1 MRKNKLH
8 NSAKGGTQFG
18 EAAWR
23 IGRSGRDAIRMTRIK
38 RDGSFRLSLLLFLL
52 TASLPILSAAPP
64 LSQEPILVS
73 GHPESTSPGP
83 TVPPPEQ
90 IRPLIEALGN
100 ADYFVRQKA
109 ELELCK
115 IGFDAVDALTAA
127 TEYDDMEIA
136 TRANRL
142 LNVIRSNW
150 AIPGDPA
157 EVSQL
162 LTGYDSQDDSSR
174 EVKIIGLIHLPENQG
189 IPAICRVIRYERS
202 LMLAKMA
209 ALRLL
214 EAMAGPDLPT
224 PLEKRAVL
232 DVPRSY
238 RDTTNSDLTATLQKG
253 LGTCRRA
260 PARWVLAWL
269 QAKGDPQALAEIWTQ
284 LIAEEEGLLFRQPRD
299 TSLSIVESLLRFQIA
314 AMRKIDRNADAAA
327 SVERLIKLHR
337 GEPTE
342 LVRLLNW
349 LIDQKDWPATRIV
362 ENRCKATISE
372 SANLLYLVAEAQVR
386 RGDAATAEQSATQAL
401 KLNPDSNDPSLA
413 VHYFSG
419 ESLEQRGRFDWAT
432 KEWEYVL
439 HNAPPKSLVGIAAA
453 RRLAELYHDL
463 EDDHRAFET
472 LGHIEKVYAKQSN
485 QWPLLNQE
493 SGDAVT
499 LGTLRARMY
508 YFEAF
513 HGKVQGDRAK
523 HRECL
528 DKALATQF
536 YDIEVLIE
544 CYQIPD
550 PHADYRMKIRK
561 LIEKRLCELR
571 EQIADLG
578 SNPAAAQPCN
588 EFAWLVANTYGDLE
602 EALQLSKRSL
612 NLAGENGSYCDT
624 LARVYFAK
632 GDSANA
638 LKYQIRAA
646 ELLPYTHS
654 VQKQLVLLR
663 KTSHANPHSSQR

>member
-1 MRKNKLH
+1 MI
-8 NSAKGGTQFG
+8 GTTGIKQG
-18 EAAWR
+18 V
-23 IGRSGRDAIRMTRIK
+23 RS
-38 RDGSFRLSLLLFLL
+38 RLALLLFFL

-64 LSQEPILVS
+64 RSPEPIRVS
-73 GHPESTSPGP
+73 GHPTNASPGP
-83 TVPPPEQ
+83 TVPPPSPEH
-90 IRPLIEALGN
+90 IRSLIEALGN

-109 ELELCK
+109 ESELCK
-115 IGFDAVDALTAA
+115 IGFDAVDALTVA

-150 AIPGDPA
+150 AVPGESA
-157 EVSQL
+157 VVSQL
-162 LTGYDSQDDSSR
+162 LAGYDSQDDGSR
-174 EVKIIGLIHLPENQG
+174 EAKIIGLIHLPENQG
-189 IPAICRVIRYERS
+189 LPAICRVIRHERS
-202 LMLAKMA
+202 LLLAKMA

-224 PLEKRAVL
+224 PLEKRVVR

-238 RDTTNSDLTATLQKG
+238 RDIEKSDLAATLQKG

-269 QAKGDPQALAEIWTQ
+269 QAKRDPQALAEIWTQ
-284 LIAEEEGLLFRQPRD
+284 LIAEEEGLLFRQPRN
-299 TSLSIVESLLRFQIA
+299 TSLSIVESLLKFQIA
-314 AMRKIDRNADAAA
+314 AMRKIDRSADAVA

-337 GEPTE
+337 GEPIE

-349 LIDQKDWPATRIV
+349 LIDQKDWTATILV
-362 ENRCKATISE
+362 EKRCKAMIAE
-372 SANLLYLVAEAQVR
+372 SANLLYLVAEAQAR
-386 RGDAATAEQSATQAL
+386 RGDAAAAEQSASQAL
-401 KLNPDSNDPSLA
+401 KLNPDNNEPSLA

-432 KEWEYVL
+432 KEWEHVI

-463 EDDHRAFET
+463 EDDRRAAET
-472 LGHIEKVYAKQSN
+472 LGHIEKVYTKRSN
-485 QWPLLNQE
+485 QWPLLSQE
-493 SGDAVT
+493 SGDAVS

-508 YFEAF
+508 YFDAC
-513 HGKVQGDRAK
+513 HWKVQGNRTK
-523 HRECL
+523 QLECL

-544 CYQIPD
+544 CYQMPD
-550 PHADYRMKIRK
+550 PHADYRAKIRK

-571 EQIADLG
+571 EQVADLG
-578 SNPAAAQPCN
+578 SNAAAAQPCN

-612 NLAGENGSYCDT
+612 NLVGENGSYCDT

-632 GDSANA
+632 TDYASA
-638 LKYQIRAA
+638 LKYQTRAA
-646 ELLPYTHS
+646 ELLPYTRS

-663 KTSHANPHSSQR
+663 KKAGEKG